1 MLRRIVNY
9 VDHRLHLINTPKY
22 DFVPVRVLSVV
33 DIGKANKV
41 YDLTVK
47 DDHEFVA
54 SGVLVH
60 NCIDAIRY
68 ALGPL
73 IKRPKRGKLFV

>member
-1 MLRRIVNY
+1 MLKRIVNY
-9 VDHRLHLINTPKY
+9 AGQALHQINTPKY

-47 DDHEFVA
+47 DEHEFVA
-54 SGVLVH
+54 SGILVH

-73 IKRPKRGKLFV
+73 IKRPKRGMLFT

>member
-1 MLRRIVNY
+1 MLKRIASY
-9 VDHRLHLINTPKY
+9 VDRRLRQINTPKY
-22 DFVPVRVLSVV
+22 DFVPVLVLSVV

-54 SGVLVH
+54 SGILVH
-60 NCIDAIRY
+60 NCIDAIR
-68 ALGPL
+68 
-73 IKRPKRGKLFV
+73 